1 MGIDP
6 CGAPPVISASA
17 GGAEGMYIASP
28 FILQTGT
35 SQQAQL
41 FQAALKKW
49 AAPGTLI
56 DSISAAGFA
65 TVMNVQAA
73 LSKISGTPNDQ
84 FDPEAAF
91 KTGSNHPNFLS
102 HPYTC
107 DGKQMTGAPAICNDY
122 YLMNQVKNGQVTQ
135 PNSTDWTTSKGYSRA
150 RGSNHRG
157 RIRPP
162 PGGRIRLHR
171 IHEHVTTMSSYILF
185 LILGLGAGA
194 TYAILGQGLVL
205 KYRSAGVVDFAHGAV
220 AMFIAYV
227 FVNLRSFGELELPV
241 VIIPHQISL
250 NGGAGINTTL
260 AIVISLVY
268 SAALGFVLYRLVYR
282 PLRNASQ
289 LTRVCASVGVM
300 LALQAIAVLN
310 YSTEPVATNP
320 IFPSGALK
328 ISGVTFPQDRLFFT
342 GVVIVISVALALI
355 YRYTRFGLATRAGA
369 ENDRGAALTGISATR
384 IASQNWVI
392 ATVLAGAAGILIA
405 PVASLDPTSYTLFIV
420 PALAA
425 ALVGR
430 FESFWITALAGLL
443 IGCFQSEI
451 GKLITVWTWLPQ
463 SGLSDAVP
471 FIVIIIVMAFRSRSV
486 LARGG
491 EAAQKN
497 PSVGR
502 PGSPLASAGACF
514 VGGLIL
520 LLLLNNVLRF
530 AFISSLTVTCI
541 ALSVV
546 VLTGYVGQVS
556 LAQMSLAGIGGFML
570 GHISHG
576 WGLGFPFSL
585 LAAGLCAVPV
595 GLVIGLPALRLRGV
609 NLAVV
614 TLGFAAAMDAL
625 IFSSSGFAGGTAGL
639 PIKAPHLLGLNL
651 AANAGR
657 STNRVVFGVM
667 VLVVVILIGLL
678 VARLR
683 RGPAGR
689 MLLAIRSNERAAGSV
704 GINVAQGKLMAFALA
719 AFIAGVGGALTGYL
733 QGELTADSFAA
744 FTSISLLAIVFV
756 AGVGRIAGAVVAG
769 VMFSAAGLFVTFL
782 DIHLS
787 VGKYQAIVA
796 GVALVLTAVQNPDGL
811 TSTSTGKGPAVALM
825 KLRDR
830 VLGLRKSGDGRLGA
844 GRRCDHERSVRSG
857 HRSGARQAR
866 RAPSGCLTRR
876 PGCASNTSA
885 TRSGSAPRR
894 PRLSWWLPE
903 GARRATGLPDPRR
916 QRLGHRPGAERR
928 QRARRVRG
936 GALELGVARCLAGKG
951 VDGPRGERLVLAGR
965 VRGRAARAGGLV
977 GAVDRARPVLRTA
990 SSRAATGDART
1001 G

>member
-1 MGIDP
+1 
-6 CGAPPVISASA
+6 
-17 GGAEGMYIASP
+17 
-28 FILQTGT
+28 
-35 SQQAQL
+35 
-41 FQAALKKW
+41 
-49 AAPGTLI
+49 
-56 DSISAAGFA
+56 
-65 TVMNVQAA
+65 
-73 LSKISGTPNDQ
+73 
-84 FDPEAAF
+84 
-91 KTGSNHPNFLS
+91 
-102 HPYTC
+102 
-107 DGKQMTGAPAICNDY
+107 
-122 YLMNQVKNGQVTQ
+122 
-135 PNSTDWTTSKGYSRA
+135 
-150 RGSNHRG
+150 
-157 RIRPP
+157 
-162 PGGRIRLHR
+162 
-171 IHEHVTTMSSYILF
+171 MSSYILF

-320 IFPSGALK
+320 IFPSGSLK

-451 GKLITVWTWLPQ
+451 NKLITVWTWLPQ

-471 FIVIIIVMAFRSRSV
+471 FIVIIVVMAFRSRSV

-491 EAAQKN
+491 DAAQKN
-497 PSVGR
+497 PSIGR
-502 PGSPLASAGACF
+502 PSSPLASAGGCF

-585 LAAGLCAVPV
+585 ILAGLCAVPV

-625 IFSSSGFAGGTAGL
+625 IFSSAGFAGGTAGL
-639 PIKAPHLLGLNL
+639 PIKPPHLFGLNL
-651 AANAGR
+651 AIDSGH
-657 STNRVVFGVM
+657 STNRPIFGVM
-667 VLVVVILIGLL
+667 VLIVVILIGLL

-719 AFIAGVGGALTGYL
+719 AFIAGVGGALTGYA

-756 AGVGRIAGAVVAG
+756 AGVGRISGAVVAG

-811 TSTSTGKGPAVALM
+811 TSTTTGKGPAVALM

-830 VLGLRKSGDGRLGA
+830 VLGLRATGA
-844 GRRCDHERSVRSG
+844 AGPVPPAVESS
-857 HRSGARQAR
+857 
-866 RAPSGCLTRR
+866 
-876 PGCASNTSA
+876 SA
-885 TRSGSAPRR
+885 TPAPDE
-894 PRLSWWLPE
+894 S
-903 GARRATGLPDPRR
+903 PDKLDVHHP
-916 QRLGHRPGAERR
+916 
-928 QRARRVRG
+928 
-936 GALELGVARCLAGKG
+936 VA
-951 VDGPRGERLVLAGR
+951 
-965 VRGRAARAGGLV
+965 
-977 GAVDRARPVLRTA
+977 
-990 SSRAATGDART
+990 
-1001 G
+1001 